1 MFTNNSIILS
11 LKTQGLNV
19 PVKLT
24 RPVDY
29 YIIEVSETE
38 SISHIWR
45 SFMGTEIGILKNQR
59 YLRDFL
65 RHYDIQYQEFN
76 TAQEMLTS
84 DAPVL
89 FCDTKIDLTVAV
101 RGGKFVI
108 TNHAVLMDTIGKESH
123 EAEGYDYVMK
133 DFVFGERSFYINE
146 PVYCCD
152 PNMGDVAPALQR
164 FVKEQDFLDVGET
177 FSPSNERV
185 PGACILAGRQV
196 ISLPWKVSEFDFAK
210 KPEWRPYYKKRCNRY
225 AVRWLPNVDFRGFR
239 QLLLALLRYAF
250 RRQDIWMPENHAVN
264 VKMGA
269 QDIEFIYPPQ
279 KILDRTARCRRI
291 GSILADGLPV
301 CFAVLLLLA
310 LLLFSSVKL
319 AAVMLLLTAAMCA
332 AVWFCGRRRV
342 SESSK
347 ASALKYLP
355 IGLTAVV
362 IGINLLYNFRSLP
375 NIYPLYHQSTQ
386 ARYIPTFME
395 RGEYADSLL
404 QLLVKDKEV
413 QVHDTGDAYEHPV
426 YTYYE
431 EGDPQVKYAV
441 AHDPKYY
448 YGRDYVR
455 FFEAFAGSVSVDET
469 LVSKESFDFSAFQNA
484 EHMTQI
490 GYSNDMARY
499 MFLLNQD
506 EIEQASYFW
515 YDYVYREEAQ
525 TMYIYLQNDISPEST
540 SLVAL
545 WDAEN
550 HLYIMSRE
558 YYDEEVKGL

>member
-1 MFTNNSIILS
+1 
-11 LKTQGLNV
+11 
-19 PVKLT
+19 
-24 RPVDY
+24 
-29 YIIEVSETE
+29 
-38 SISHIWR
+38 
-45 SFMGTEIGILKNQR
+45 MGTEIGILKNQR

-84 DAPVL
+84 EAPVL
-89 FCDTKIDLTVAV
+89 FCDTEIDLTAAV
-101 RGGKFVI
+101 RNGKFVI
-108 TNHAVLMDTIGKESH
+108 TNHAVLMETIGKEVH

-133 DFVFGERSFYINE
+133 DFVFGERSFYIDE

-164 FVKEQDFLDVGET
+164 FVKEQEFFDVGET
-177 FSPSNERV
+177 FSPLNEKV

-196 ISLPWKVSEFDFAK
+196 ISLPWRVSEFDFSK
-210 KPEWRPYYKKRCNRY
+210 KMEWRPYYKKRLNRY

-250 RRQDIWMPENHAVN
+250 RRQEIWMPESHAVN
-264 VKMGA
+264 VRMGA

-279 KILDRTARCRRI
+279 KILDRTERSRRL
-291 GSILADGLPV
+291 GAMLANRLPV
-301 CFAVLLLLA
+301 FFALLFLLA

-319 AAVMLLLTAAMCA
+319 AAVLLLFAAAMCA
-332 AVWFCGRRRV
+332 AVCICGKRKV
-342 SESSK
+342 SVPSK
-347 ASALKYLP
+347 PSAVNCLL
-355 IGLTAVV
+355 IALAVV
-362 IGINLLYNFRSLP
+362 VLGINLLYNFRSLSS
-375 NIYPLYHQSTQ
+375 IYPLYYQNTQ
-386 ARYIPTFME
+386 ARYMAEFME

-404 QLLVKDKEV
+404 QLLVKGKGVE
-413 QVHDTGDAYEHPV
+413 VHDLGDAYEHPV

-469 LVSKESFDFSAFQNA
+469 LAAKEDFDFSVFQNA
-484 EHMTQI
+484 EHMTKI

-499 MFLLNQD
+499 TFLLNQD

-525 TMYIYLQNDISPEST
+525 TMYIYLQNDLSPECT

-550 HLYIMSRE
+550 DLYIMSRE